1 MTEAKNA
8 DAALVS
14 LQDDIAALKRDVT
27 SLMTHLRRDATE
39 GVQTAAAQLD
49 DSMHRAYTTLSQT
62 GEQSVKKV
70 GRQIEAHPLIAVLL
84 ALGLGHLSGRLLS
97 R

>member
-1 MTEAKNA
+1 MTASTNA
-8 DAALVS
+8 DATLVS

-39 GVQTAAAQLD
+39 GVQTAAAQID
-49 DSMHRAYTTLSQT
+49 DSMHRAYTSLSSS
-62 GEQSVKKV
+62 GEQSIKNVS
-70 GRQIEAHPLIAVLL
+70 RQIEAHPLIAVLL